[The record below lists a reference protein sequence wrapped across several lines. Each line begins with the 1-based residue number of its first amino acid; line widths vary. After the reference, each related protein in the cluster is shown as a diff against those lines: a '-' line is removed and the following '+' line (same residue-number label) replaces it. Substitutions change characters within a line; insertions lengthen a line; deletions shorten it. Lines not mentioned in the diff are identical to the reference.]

1 MDKDE
6 FAQQVRAAEST
17 LYNVAKTMLASES
30 DCEDAVSDAILSAWL
45 RLGSLRET
53 RYFKTWLVRILINE
67 CNKRLRRKKL
77 TVPYKEYMDTPAPE
91 TADYSD
97 LYRAVAEL
105 KPKFRIAVLL
115 FYIEGYSL
123 DETARLLKIP
133 QGTVKSRLNAARR
146 ILKERL
152 RDEDLP

>member
-1 MDKDE
+1 MDRDE
-6 FAQQVRAAEST
+6 YERQVRAAEGT
-17 LYNVAKTMLASES
+17 LYNVAKTMLLNES

-77 TVPYKEYMDTPAPE
+77 TVPYEDYMDTPSPE
-91 TADYSD
+91 PEDYSD

-123 DETARLLKIP
+123 VETARLLKIP
-133 QGTVKSRLNAARR
+133 QGTVKSRLNAARK

-152 RDEDLP
+152 SNEDLP